1 MTEINYHKVTIV
13 MTDGQEF
20 ETRSTYGKEGDRIK
34 LDRDPLTH
42 PAWTGSLTSGSASY
56 IASESLKSQE
66 VSKLLKKLNFINIT
80 EENKS
85 EIDLLIVVGGD
96 GFMLRTLHNYVI
108 ENKNTHVYGVNT
120 GNVGFLMNK
129 CFKDLIDHIEHATLA
144 QLTLLK
150 MEATDTSGKRYHYIA
165 VNEVYVFRKANQ
177 IVEMNITINDK
188 LKVEKFRGDGV
199 ILSTPTG
206 STAYNFSAGGP
217 ILPLNSNLLALTS
230 INSYY
235 PRHWNGALISN
246 DTIVQIDINDTK
258 NRPALV
264 VSDYKEFHNISQ
276 IKIQKDHENTIT
288 LLFDKD
294 YPLNERIFDRQFLY

>member
-1 MTEINYHKVTIV
+1 MHHKYKNIGYV
-13 MTDGQEF
+13 
-20 ETRSTYGKEGDRIK
+20 
-34 LDRDPLTH
+34 
-42 PAWTGSLTSGSASY
+42 ASLSP
-56 IASESLKSQE
+56 KSQE
-66 VSKLLKKLNFINIT
+66 VSRLLQKLNFVNIT
-80 EENKS
+80 EESKFKV
-85 EIDLLIVVGGD
+85 DLLIVVGGD

-108 ENKNTHVYGVNT
+108 GNKSMHVYGTNT

-129 CFKDLIDHIEHATLA
+129 CFSCSEDLITHIEYATLT

-150 MEATDTSGKRYHYIA
+150 MEATDISGKSYHYIA

-188 LKVEKFRGDGV
+188 LKIEKFRGDGI

-206 STAYNFSAGGP
+206 STAYNFSAGGS

-246 DTIVQIDINDTK
+246 DTVVQLDINDVE

-264 VSDYKEFHNISQ
+264 VSDYKEFHDISQ

-288 LLFDKD
+288 LLFNKD
-294 YPLNERIFDRQFLY
+294 CSLGERIFDRQFLY

>member
-1 MTEINYHKVTIV
+1 MHKYKNIGYV
-13 MTDGQEF
+13 
-20 ETRSTYGKEGDRIK
+20 
-34 LDRDPLTH
+34 
-42 PAWTGSLTSGSASY
+42 
-56 IASESLKSQE
+56 ASESPKSQE
-66 VSKLLKKLNFINIT
+66 VSKLLQELGFVNIT
-80 EENKS
+80 AENKY

-108 ENKNTHVYGVNT
+108 ENKNMRVYGINT

-129 CFKDLIDHIEHATLA
+129 CFSCSEDLIDDIEHAIST

-150 MEATDTSGKRYHYIA
+150 MEATDTNGKAYHYIA

-188 LKVEKFRGDGV
+188 LKIEKFRGDGI

-235 PRHWNGALISN
+235 PRCWNGALISN
-246 DTIVQIDINDTK
+246 DTVVQIDINDTK
-258 NRPALV
+258 NRPAIV
-264 VSDYKEFHNISQ
+264 VSDYKEFYDIAR
-276 IKIQKDHENTIT
+276 IKIQKDQENTVT
-288 LLFDKD
+288 LLFDRD
-294 YPLNERIFDRQFLY
+294 YSLNERIFDRQFLY